1 MSEVTDMRIDETALE
16 ERLAVL
22 EAAHPWSPR
31 VVSKLEVL
39 IRSADDYDLFRI
51 NPLRYAEDNG
61 VDEDEA
67 IDLFLHATN
76 VGLFD
81 MEWLIVCRGCSNVY
95 RSFRRLEAVDPHFVC
110 NLCTMENEADLD
122 ELIQI
127 TFTISPGVR
136 SIAYHHPESL
146 SAEDRYFRYQYTT
159 DVMPL
164 PTGLTVPEPLA
175 VHSSD
180 VPIGSSAIGW
190 TFAPCV

>member
-1 MSEVTDMRIDETALE
+1 
-16 ERLAVL
+16 
-22 EAAHPWSPR
+22 
-31 VVSKLEVL
+31 
-39 IRSADDYDLFRI
+39 
-51 NPLRYAEDNG
+51 
-61 VDEDEA
+61 
-67 IDLFLHATN
+67 
-76 VGLFD
+76 